1 MLPARADNK
10 QLITHHQSKGLGLQ
24 LSPPILTLKP
34 WDVCNREHGST
45 SAYSDVDM
53 NVHASMQSALR
64 GIGLAG
70 ARVIL
75 ACRDMAKGEQAARD
89 IIREVKG
96 AKVVAKLLDLADT
109 KSICQF
115 AENIYNSGWCIYKY
129 TRTHKHTDFHE
140 DCSAVTMRCVFQLR
154 RPFTTWSTMQ
164 AWLFA
169 LMPSQRMDS
178 RCSLESITWVGDR
191 SVKNTSKALFPDF
204 SITFSSALS
213 GHFFLTYLLLDLLK
227 HSAPSRVI
235 NLSSAAHS
243 MGKIQFDD
251 LSGEKNYH
259 PVRAYA
265 QSKLANVL
273 FTRELAKRTEG
284 RVCVLR
290 LRSYIVHCTVRL
302 SLCLSLSLS
311 VPRCPFPWVEKIDLQ
326 LFASVRV
333 SCPNHNCSEQRER
346 ERKRLILK
354 TFWNRYS
361 CKGNLFPSSV
371 LN

>member
-1 MLPARADNK
+1 MTPARAIRTG
-10 QLITHHQSKGLGLQ
+10 ITANSSHSDTN
-24 LSPPILTLKP
+24 PET
-34 WDVCNREHGST
+34 CNCEHGGT
-45 SAYSDVDM
+45 SAYSNVNM
-53 NVHASMQSALR
+53 NVHACMQSALR
-64 GIGLAG
+64 GINFTG

-115 AENIYNSGWCIYKY
+115 AENIYNSGWCIH
-129 TRTHKHTDFHE
+129 TQTHTFSWRVQ
-140 DCSAVTMRCVFQLR
+140 CSEHVLCFPAEKALHYLINNAGVAICPYAITADGFEMQLGVNHLGR
-154 RPFTTWSTMQ
+154 R
-164 AWLFA
+164 
-169 LMPSQRMDS
+169 S
-178 RCSLESITWVGDR
+178 RCQRYWQVK
-191 SVKNTSKALFPDF
+191 SVSKALFCPF
-204 SITFSSALS
+204 SIALSSALL

-235 NLSSAAHS
+235 NLSSAAHN

-251 LSGEKNYH
+251 LSGEKDYH

-284 RVCVLR
+284 RVRVLK
-290 LRSYIVHCTVRL
+290 LRSYIAHCMFVFM
-302 SLCLSLSLS
+302 SLS
-311 VPRCPFPWVEKIDLQ
+311 VPLCPFPCVEKIDLQ

-333 SCPNHNCSEQRER
+333 SCPNHNCSEQKE
-346 ERKRLILK
+346 
-354 TFWNRYS
+354 TF
-361 CKGNLFPSSV
+361 KKKD
-371 LN
+371 